1 MSSANPNG
9 SVNNTPIGTGTNN
22 AVVPGVSPDAPD
34 NQPQIANL
42 QPETVELTSAE
53 DRAREE
59 QTRQAII
66 VASIVGIISLIILI
80 AFIIFLASDPART
93 ALIRD
98 IVIVLA
104 SIGMLLMTIAIG
116 ILMVILIYRV
126 QELIGFLR
134 GELIPVISKIGNS
147 VNQVTGT
154 ANLVS
159 DSVAK
164 PTIKVAS
171 MMAGLQQMAK
181 TANSKVR
188 GGR

>member
-9 SVNNTPIGTGTNN
+9 SVNNTGTGNP
-22 AVVPGVSPDAPD
+22 AMPGVSPDAPN

-42 QPETVELTSAE
+42 QPETVELISAE
-53 DRAREE
+53 DRATQE

-66 VASIVGIISLIILI
+66 IASIVGIISLIILI
-80 AFIIFLASDPART
+80 GFIIFLAVDPART

-154 ANLVS
+154 ASFMS
-159 DSVAK
+159 DNVAK

-171 MMAGLQQMAK
+171 MVAGLQQMAK

-188 GGR
+188 GER